1 MNEDVFLTG
10 GSGFVGAAIHALAR
24 RTSIS
29 MRAPTHREADILRP
43 ETLEASMRGAS
54 TVIHAAGATHLFD
67 PTPASEAA
75 LWQTNVDGTRN
86 VVRAARRVGARHV
99 ILVSSVAVYSPEGAY
114 ATSKVQAEAAAIEEA
129 GTLLPLTILRLAT
142 VYGEGDR
149 GNVLRL
155 IRFIDRRRFVWIGRG
170 ENRKS
175 LIDRDE
181 AAAAILLATKSIPT
195 GREVQQKTE
204 AGRREQNPEMY
215 EHPIAALGADH
226 RPCTAGDDCHTA
238 GNPVD
243 AVHEIETVRQPH
255 DPEDRQDPACC
266 TERQRS
272 RLRQREMIEPAVGE
286 PRHDRC
292 EELHRETRHRRH
304 PMDIGDEAD
313 DADQERRGHVRKD
326 RRELRE
332 IGDDHST
339 ENDEDDGDPP
349 SARRR
354 GGVRAAAPGMIE
366 NVPAHRPVTN
376 QQRQHRRRGGE
387 AHARE
392 EKRMHARFR
401 RASLVHRISARDRY
415 ATLVLTSNRLINS
428 RRLVDASRRI
438 VA

>member
-54 TVIHAAGATHLFD
+54 TVIHAAGAAHLFD

-129 GTLLPLTILRLAT
+129 GTFLPLTILRLAT

-155 IRFIDRRRFVWIGRG
+155 IRLIDRRRFVWIGRG

-195 GREVQQKTE
+195 GREVF
-204 AGRREQNPEMY
+204 NV
-215 EHPIAALGADH
+215 
-226 RPCTAGDDCHTA
+226 TA
-238 GNPVD
+238 
-243 AVHEIETVRQPH
+243 
-255 DPEDRQDPACC
+255 
-266 TERQRS
+266 
-272 RLRQREMIEPAVGE
+272 PAVAMRDVVAAIAMSLDRTL
-286 PRHDRC
+286 PRWRIDERVARASARALTALT
-292 EELHRETRHRRH
+292 LHSRR
-304 PMDIGDEAD
+304 AVVL
-313 DADQERRGHVRKD
+313 ERTIAKW
-326 RRELRE
+326 
-332 IGDDHST
+332 IGDDVY
-339 ENDEDDGDPP
+339 DG
-349 SARRR
+349 SAFEARF
-354 GGVRAAAPGMIE
+354 GF
-366 NVPAHRPVTN
+366 RPTVTLEE
-376 QQRQHRRRGGE
+376 GI
-387 AHARE
+387 ARE
-392 EKRMHARFR
+392 VAWY
-401 RASLVHRISARDRY
+401 RASRALPSISRG
-415 ATLVLTSNRLINS
+415 SEQP
-428 RRLVDASRRI
+428 
-438 VA
+438 